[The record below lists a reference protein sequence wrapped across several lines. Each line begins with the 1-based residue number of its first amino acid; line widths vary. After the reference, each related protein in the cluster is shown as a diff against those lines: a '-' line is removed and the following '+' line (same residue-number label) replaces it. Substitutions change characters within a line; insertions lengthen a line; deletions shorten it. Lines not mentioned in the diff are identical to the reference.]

1 MLRVKFDSPY
11 GYEQVLMLMLARFQR
26 TGGAVLV
33 TARLTTRIA
42 DMALRMQRSGVATKL
57 IWVSDDDR
65 DESMALIERVK
76 MGGVKAE
83 RLDPWEGVRS
93 DEDRQRAAEAAFDDE
108 YDG

>member
-1 MLRVKFDSPY
+1 MKFDSPY

-42 DMALRMQRSGVATKL
+42 DMAMRMQRSGVATKL

-65 DESMALIERVK
+65 EESMALIERVK

-83 RLDPWEGVRS
+83 RIDPWTSSRAEDLPHKAE
-93 DEDRQRAAEAAFDDE
+93 DEDE
-108 YDG
+108 YDE